1 MDCAAIEDVYGQG
14 TSRMRYLV
22 PFSLLITALFANYA
36 VLAADDLSFALSL
49 KEHKFTPSVEWAPW
63 GGQI

>member
-1 MDCAAIEDVYGQG
+1 
-14 TSRMRYLV
+14 
-22 PFSLLITALFANYA
+22 